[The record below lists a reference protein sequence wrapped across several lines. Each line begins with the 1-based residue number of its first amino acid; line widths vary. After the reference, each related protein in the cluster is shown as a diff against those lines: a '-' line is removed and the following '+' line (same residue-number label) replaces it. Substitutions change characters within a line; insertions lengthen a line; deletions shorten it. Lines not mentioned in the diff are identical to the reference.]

1 MANQKKPYRWRAYL
15 DDFQTDATGR
25 YVYTGK
31 RYAFD
36 GDARSR
42 VVYLTKIVFFCF
54 LVAVSTILP
63 ECLPPTAIS
72 RTPVTLIPWALQLIS
87 TLVLSWSVARL
98 FAHAAELRAYV
109 WRATVRTLPG
119 KSLAAAI
126 LSAAT
131 LICHVAYLLVRR
143 IPFDGFTAVRTV
155 SPAVA
160 LVSALLLFFTARAG
174 KWREIA

>member
-42 VVYLTKIVFFCF
+42 VVYLMKIVFFCF

-72 RTPVTLIPWALQLIS
+72 RTPLTLFPWALQLIS
-87 TLVLSWSVARL
+87 ALVLSWAVARI
-98 FAHAAELRAYV
+98 FAHASELRAYV
-109 WRATVRTLPG
+109 YSATVRTVPG

-126 LSAAT
+126 LSSAT